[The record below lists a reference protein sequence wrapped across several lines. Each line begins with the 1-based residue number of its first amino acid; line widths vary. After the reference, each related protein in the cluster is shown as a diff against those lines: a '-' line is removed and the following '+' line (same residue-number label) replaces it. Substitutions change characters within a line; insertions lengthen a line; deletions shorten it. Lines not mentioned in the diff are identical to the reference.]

1 MVSKIQVE
9 QPLVILHGDEMAQI
23 AFEKILEQFVAKR
36 LTINLVEIDL
46 TAENRLRTNGQAV
59 RDAIEALK
67 EHGVGVKNAGMT
79 VNRKQLAE
87 LLAANPEID
96 ESTLDPLATKSP
108 NGAIRKG
115 IGGNITRED
124 IQFPNIVV
132 QTPDWVGRDIDVMT
146 MDSGGSKTSFNE
158 LSKATGILKLVFVGS
173 SGDPVELHRR
183 RLNIGDPW
191 MLATNEISEV
201 EAWAHEFFTR
211 ALAEKRDAYLGLKD
225 TVIPGYDGVMRFA
238 IESIYRNDYEAK
250 FAKAGINY
258 HYELIDAQAA
268 RLVANPPERA
278 LWGVPDNTTGRK
290 LFKLVNEL
298 KQFGLADRQC
308 HVSISRMS
316 AGGGDQYGSF
326 NTPMLEDGIL
336 KVIVDGEEKHAREVK
351 QNDPVLLMSNDR
363 EAIRDWVSQVFRDAS
378 AKDKE
383 VYFGLKQEY
392 MEYDEVFSRVISEVR
407 RALADGGTEPPSYMV
422 MRPSSQ
428 LKKMISDPPR
438 NALYPAQNLDG
449 DIFSDISAALGG
461 SLATAS
467 SIIESKDGTML
478 YEAPHGTAHD
488 LYLRYLE
495 SDGKEVIFNPSALLY
510 ALANA
515 LFTLGERESNEA
527 LMNYGNELKTSLIQV
542 VANGT
547 ITGDIKGKTT
557 DPAGEKV
564 VDLNEFLAAVEAQLD
579 A

>member
-1 MVSKIQVE
+1 
-9 QPLVILHGDEMAQI
+9 
-23 AFEKILEQFVAKR
+23 
-36 LTINLVEIDL
+36 
-46 TAENRLRTNGQAV
+46 
-59 RDAIEALK
+59 
-67 EHGVGVKNAGMT
+67 
-79 VNRKQLAE
+79 
-87 LLAANPEID
+87 
-96 ESTLDPLATKSP
+96 
-108 NGAIRKG
+108 
-115 IGGNITRED
+115 
-124 IQFPNIVV
+124 
-132 QTPDWVGRDIDVMT
+132 
-146 MDSGGSKTSFNE
+146 
-158 LSKATGILKLVFVGS
+158 
-173 SGDPVELHRR
+173 
-183 RLNIGDPW
+183 
-191 MLATNEISEV
+191 
-201 EAWAHEFFTR
+201 
-211 ALAEKRDAYLGLKD
+211 
-225 TVIPGYDGVMRFA
+225 
-238 IESIYRNDYEAK
+238 
-250 FAKAGINY
+250 
-258 HYELIDAQAA
+258 
-268 RLVANPPERA
+268 
-278 LWGVPDNTTGRK
+278 
-290 LFKLVNEL
+290 VNEL

-336 KVIVDGEEKHAREVK
+336 KVIVDGEEKHAREVR

-495 SDGKEVIFNPSALLY
+495 SNGKEVIFNPSALLY

-515 LFTLGERESNEA
+515 LFTLGEREANEA
-527 LMNYGNELKTSLIQV
+527 LMDYGMQLKVALIEV

-564 VDLNEFLAAVEAQLD
+564 VDLNEFLAAVETQLD